1 MVAWYGVVWLG
12 MAWCGVVWCGVVW
25 SGSTCLDTIQQSL
38 NPSVLP
44 GVEVLA
50 ARFGKCSDHWGDVV
64 VHMVP
69 NTQWGKT
76 ALELARD
83 TSTVEG
89 FLGGGVTLSSLVTEE
104 VTIDFVAETCVHAV
118 ITCVM

>member
-1 MVAWYGVVWLG
+1 MQHGGVVWRGMAWYGVVW
-12 MAWCGVVWCGVVW
+12 C
-25 SGSTCLDTIQQSL
+25 GSTCLDTIQQSL

-83 TSTVEG
+83 TSTVEC

-104 VTIDFVAETCVHAV
+104 VTIDFVAETCVHSV